1 MNDNSLDH
9 DIITANDKLT
19 INKRPFIIWLAI
31 LLIGIV
37 FLIMHWPGNSILI
50 LASTAGIQA
59 YGLNGIIKSNRKD
72 VLSII
77 VGFLGMIWIIVMIA
91 GILLNNGLFNE
102 KGLWVYGIILI
113 LCFVINYS
121 LSGRNKNRVNKT

>member
-113 LCFVINYS
+113 LCFVIYYS

>member
-1 MNDNSLDH
+1 MNDNYLDH